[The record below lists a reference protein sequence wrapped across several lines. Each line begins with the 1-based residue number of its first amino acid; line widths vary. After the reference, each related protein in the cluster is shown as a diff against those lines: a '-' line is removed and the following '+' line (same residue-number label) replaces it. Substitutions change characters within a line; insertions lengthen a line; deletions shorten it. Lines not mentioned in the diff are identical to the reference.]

1 MKKLNKA
8 FYTRDTL
15 TVAKELLGKYLAVN
29 NDEEK
34 MIVKIVETEAYI
46 GPIDKAC
53 HTYNNRRTKRTEI
66 MYSSGGYAYIYQI
79 YGMYFCL
86 NVVTENEDAGTA
98 VLIRAGEPIKGVE
111 RMAVNRFSKKLNE
124 LSKKEILNLTN
135 GPGKLCR
142 ALGLDKRQ
150 NGSSLLGKE
159 LFIFAEDVEEPF
171 QIALSKRIGIDYAE
185 EARDYEW
192 RFYIK
197 DNPYVSVKT
206 NK

>member
-15 TVAKELLGKYLAVN
+15 TVAKELLGKYLVVN

-34 MIVKIVETEAYI
+34 MVVKIVETEAYI

-111 RMAVNRFSKKLNE
+111 RMAVNRFSKNLDE
-124 LSKKEILNLTN
+124 LSKKEVLNLTN

-150 NGSSLLGKE
+150 NGSSLLEKE

-171 QIALSKRIGIDYAE
+171 QIAVSKRIGIDYAE
-185 EARDYEW
+185 EAKDYEW

-197 DNPYVSVKT
+197 NNPFVSVKA
-206 NK
+206 NN

>member
-142 ALGLDKRQ
+142 ALGLDKCQ